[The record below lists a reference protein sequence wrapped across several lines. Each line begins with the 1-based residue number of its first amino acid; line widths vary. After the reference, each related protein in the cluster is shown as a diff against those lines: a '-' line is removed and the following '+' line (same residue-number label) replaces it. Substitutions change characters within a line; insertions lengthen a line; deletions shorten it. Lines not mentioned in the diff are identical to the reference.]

1 MSIKRK
7 WRDGKVA
14 FLFYTTFP
22 LKLFS
27 EDSVEAVYIFHTR
40 PSVIITVQN
49 VSSRVVGS
57 AGHVEGN
64 TTNEHSYPVPGLVVG
79 DGGLTLNRNSY
90 KNKLNFKK
98 NDKCIN

>member
-1 MSIKRK
+1 MAF
-7 WRDGKVA
+7 DGKVA

-27 EDSVEAVYIFHTR
+27 RDSAEAVHTR

-64 TTNEHSYPVPGLVVG
+64 TTNEHSYPSQALWLEMVG
-79 DGGLTLNRNSY
+79 
-90 KNKLNFKK
+90 
-98 NDKCIN
+98 